1 MNEKFTE
8 MDTEFKELLEKEKTD
23 RKKQMKKY
31 DKELKAELVILEEKI
46 IKDVTAS
53 YKSEIIQ
60 GS

>member
-8 MDTEFKELLEKEKTD
+8 MDTEFKKLLEKEKTD

-31 DKELKAELVILEEKI
+31 DKEVKAELVILEEKI